1 LTRWGDRSSPWL
13 RRGKPDLKNKGTS
26 NIEHPTP
33 NIEFVKSVSSV
44 VKKVFAVVVED
55 EPSPSNF
62 AAPRDENDDEEEY
75 NPFSSQTS
83 AFSLQP

>member
-1 LTRWGDRSSPWL
+1 
-13 RRGKPDLKNKGTS
+13 
-26 NIEHPTP
+26 
-33 NIEFVKSVSSV
+33 V

-83 AFSLQP
+83 AFSLQPSAFSLSFYISSYQDALIFNLHCGRLFVSLGTDNLSPDHAGPN

>member
-1 LTRWGDRSSPWL
+1 M
-13 RRGKPDLKNKGTS
+13 
-26 NIEHPTP
+26 
-33 NIEFVKSVSSV
+33 KSVSSV

-83 AFSLQP
+83 AFSLQPSAFSLQPFFLHIIISRYVDF